1 MGPSQE
7 KRIREMKQKVLKY
20 DLIEAHFAGV
30 ENHPQAE
37 MKRLGLDGY
46 YKAVPE
52 SIGDCWFFLF
62 DTWPQVELPSYLSKI
77 EIDDNKAPELK
88 MKPGDKVWVF
98 HSGTQQIKEVPALNV
113 VEYPYSVVWITTE
126 FECGILNRDVFPTR
140 EALCE
145 HYRKIFE

>member
-1 MGPSQE
+1 
-7 KRIREMKQKVLKY
+7 MKHKVLKY

-88 MKPGDKVWVF
+88 MKPGDKVWWFEPQAERIMEFILDAAPQEDVF
-98 HSGTQQIKEVPALNV
+98 GVVIDGHYPNV
-113 VEYPYSVVWITTE
+113 EDMRVIMRLPYHI
-126 FECGILNRDVFPTR
+126 FPTR
-140 EALCE
+140 EALYE

>member
-1 MGPSQE
+1 
-7 KRIREMKQKVLKY
+7 MKHKVLKY

-62 DTWPQVELPSYLSKI
+62 KEWPDIELPSYLEKK
-77 EIDDNKAPELK
+77 ELDDDMFPELK
-88 MKPGDKVWVF
+88 PRQK
-98 HSGTQQIKEVPALNV
+98 
-113 VEYPYSVVWITTE
+113 
-126 FECGILNRDVFPTR
+126 
-140 EALCE
+140 
-145 HYRKIFE
+145 

>member
-1 MGPSQE
+1 
-7 KRIREMKQKVLKY
+7 MKHKVLKY

-62 DTWPQVELPSYLSKI
+62 DTWPQVELPSYLSKK
-77 EIDDNKAPELK
+77 EIDDNMAPELK
-88 MKPGDKVWVF
+88 MKQGDKVWVWNAWGERS
-98 HSGTQQIKEVPALNV
+98 HQIEQGELVAIDEPPMVGALV
-113 VEYPYSVVWITTE
+113 RLDDRERPFGFLRTE
-126 FECGILNRDVFPTR
+126 VFPTR

-145 HYRKIFE
+145 HFRKIFE